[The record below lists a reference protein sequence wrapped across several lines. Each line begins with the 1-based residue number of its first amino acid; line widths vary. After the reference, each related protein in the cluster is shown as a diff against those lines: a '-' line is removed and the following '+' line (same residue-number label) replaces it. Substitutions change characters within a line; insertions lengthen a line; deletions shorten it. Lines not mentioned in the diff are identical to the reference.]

1 MIKNSS
7 NYKWK
12 GNFLILIKGI
22 YKKQK
27 TKPNKNAIANIPDG
41 KRLTASPQ
49 GWAKAKNVDQLNVG
63 LLLLQSQRTWE
74 SAGTE
79 RQAGDGTEP
88 PYSF

>member
-1 MIKNSS
+1 M
-7 NYKWK
+7 
-12 GNFLILIKGI
+12 
-22 YKKQK
+22 
-27 TKPNKNAIANIPDG
+27 G